1 MSRRRGTP
9 DLGTCHDLPGD
20 LRLEVNHALIGLG
33 LNPANFTS
41 AKLSDVID
49 ALVGAAYPL
58 GERLTATPGLGVV

>member
-1 MSRRRGTP
+1 
-9 DLGTCHDLPGD
+9 LPGD

-49 ALVGAAYPL
+49 ELVGAAYPL